1 MGLTQF
7 IAIVSALLSAL
18 IPTGS
23 AEQIY
28 STIIACR
35 FFLGIGLGGVY
46 PLAATKAAEDASA
59 GGTNPAASAKSFF
72 WQTPG
77 SLAPWL
83 LALLFTATDLSAN
96 MKWRLLLGLGAIPGI
111 IVFCCVLLE
120 NRERYNMTHKPS
132 LDINDIV
139 RKESVVAENMLHNKG
154 NWYKLIG
161 TGGSWFIF
169 DVCYYGVGLFGGE
182 ILDAMGDNEDDDVT
196 TDQHMVDTS
205 WKQIVALGT
214 GIPAIVATIAMMP
227 YMSLKNLQI
236 AGFFIT
242 AVGFLVM
249 AVCFFPLKKHYPEL
263 LFAIYCFLLF
273 ALQFGPNVTTVREWA
288 CDGAR

>member
-7 IAIVSALLSAL
+7 IAVVSALFSAL
-18 IPTGS
+18 LPMGDAT
-23 AEQIY
+23 QVY

-46 PLAATKAAEDASA
+46 PLAATKAAEDASD

-77 SLAPWL
+77 SLMPWI

-120 NRERYNMTHKPS
+120 SREKYEMTHKPS
-132 LDINDIV
+132 IDINDIH
-139 RKESVVAENMLHNKG
+139 RKESIVSEKVFHASE

-161 TGGSWFIF
+161 TGSNH
-169 DVCYYGVGLFGGE
+169 L
-182 ILDAMGDNEDDDVT
+182 T
-196 TDQHMVDTS
+196 TLT
-205 WKQIVALGT
+205 
-214 GIPAIVATIAMMP
+214 
-227 YMSLKNLQI
+227 
-236 AGFFIT
+236 
-242 AVGFLVM
+242 
-249 AVCFFPLKKHYPEL
+249 
-263 LFAIYCFLLF
+263 
-273 ALQFGPNVTTVREWA
+273 
-288 CDGAR
+288 